1 MKAKG
6 GEKAQDTTTKT
17 DDNETHMQSHNKR
30 KDNNAKN
37 HETWNES
44 QGGKKA
50 KSIQK
55 NNKNVDVL
63 ELWLSGRK
71 TVENSNESDKDDE
84 GYVHRSVPNVMET
97 GAMMRIAS
105 ITEKSRIVTQ
115 DSDNGSDDME
125 SNEWKKKDRKKKKKN
140 KNLE

>member
-6 GEKAQDTTTKT
+6 RKKAQDTTTKT
-17 DDNETHMQSHNKR
+17 DDNGTHMQSRNKQ
-30 KDNNAKN
+30 KDNNAKS
-37 HETWNES
+37 HDTSNES

-55 NNKNVDVL
+55 NNKNVDAS

-105 ITEKSRIVTQ
+105 IIEKSQIVT
-115 DSDNGSDDME
+115 
-125 SNEWKKKDRKKKKKN
+125 
-140 KNLE
+140 